1 MATLEEVAKKF
12 NVTTDQVKQLKQGM
26 TTTWSFISYD
36 AYEFAHCYSSETEM
50 ITEMTLDAGR
60 LEEYSR
66 IGGMEVDWSFLD
78 TKELDVIAL
87 GEATWDARYV

>member
-1 MATLEEVAKKF
+1 MGTVAEVAEQF
-12 NVTTDQVKQLKQGM
+12 NLTPEQVKDLKQGM
-26 TTTWSFISYD
+26 ATTWNFISYD
-36 AYEFAHCYSSETEM
+36 AYEFAHCYDSETEM

-78 TKELDVIAL
+78 TKGLDIMAL
-87 GEATWDARYV
+87 GMSAWKARNA